1 MAAAHDATPAAPKSP
16 RERRR
21 TTIVTLS
28 RTTCSSLRVLRLST
42 GGARAIGD
50 WGLPSPVG
58 VGPARRALARRLL
71 DAGVL
76 SPHPAPAAPTSA
88 LTVVVPVRD
97 RPGQLARCLEGVRAS
112 CPRSPVLVVDDGSRD
127 PAAVHAVCAEHRVA
141 VIRRDVSGGAGAARN
156 SGLAASS
163 TPYVAF
169 VDSDVVV
176 PPSWAAPLLGHFA
189 DPCVGAVAPRVR
201 ALPPSR
207 GLIGGYEERH
217 SALDM
222 GPDGGLVAPG
232 LAIPYMPSTVLVVRR
247 SAMGAGF
254 DESLSIG
261 EDVDLV
267 WRLSLAGWRVRY
279 EPAAHVWH
287 EHRVRLRAFV
297 ARRRLYARSVGM
309 LARRHPDALPATR
322 VSAWMALPWALAL
335 AGHRRAAL
343 GAATVETLLIGRKLR
358 QLTDRPNGLAA
369 VLVARGL
376 LATGLGLA
384 RAVRRAWAPPLCV
397 LAFTR
402 PGVRRVLL
410 AAFAVPVAQ
419 DALATR
425 EPRAALGDAAIRLL
439 DEAIALAGTWEGC
452 LQQRTV
458 RPLLP
463 SWRVA
468 PSAAGR

>member
-1 MAAAHDATPAAPKSP
+1 M
-16 RERRR
+16 
-21 TTIVTLS
+21 
-28 RTTCSSLRVLRLST
+28 
-42 GGARAIGD
+42 
-50 WGLPSPVG
+50 
-58 VGPARRALARRLL
+58 
-71 DAGVL
+71 
-76 SPHPAPAAPTSA
+76 
-88 LTVVVPVRD
+88 
-97 RPGQLARCLEGVRAS
+97 
-112 CPRSPVLVVDDGSRD
+112 
-127 PAAVHAVCAEHRVA
+127 
-141 VIRRDVSGGAGAARN
+141 
-156 SGLAASS
+156 
-163 TPYVAF
+163 
-169 VDSDVVV
+169 
-176 PPSWAAPLLGHFA
+176 
-189 DPCVGAVAPRVR
+189 R

-232 LAIPYMPSTVLVVRR
+232 LPIPYMPSTVLVVRR

-254 DESLSIG
+254 DESLYIG

-279 EPAAHVWH
+279 EPGAHVWH
-287 EHRVRLRAFV
+287 DHRVRLRAFV

-358 QLTDRPNGLAA
+358 RFTGRPNRLAGA
-369 VLVARGL
+369 LVARGL

-384 RAVRRAWAPPLCV
+384 QAVRRAWAPPLCV
-397 LAFTR
+397 LAFRR

-410 AAFAVPVAQ
+410 AAFAARVAQ

-425 EPRAALGDAAIRLL
+425 KPSEVLGDAPIRLL
-439 DEAIALAGTWEGC
+439 DESIALAGTWEGC
-452 LQQRTV
+452 LQQRTM

-463 SWRVA
+463 SWRTR
-468 PSAAGR
+468 GGYRW